1 MQLQNFGRFRE
12 VNSCVTMLGVWALA
26 SSFVASP
33 PRHSPSRTR
42 HAAAAPRMIVD
53 ELAPVVFEAQFN
65 PSQLGITA
73 FAIAVPFGYW
83 WYITVPEAR
92 LSLAKDKRKS
102 DGEVKQYLDELQSE
116 PDGRPVE
123 RWFLQ
128 KWLRQNKPARTTA
141 AAPAAEPVV
150 STTMAATTASLE
162 AAAAAPDAPAQPTP
176 AEQQR
181 DPSLR
186 ELFAPASLKGNATPR
201 FWSGDNPI
209 VVTTGTLLTL
219 GVVSTIVREGGT
231 GAVLLDAAVVG
242 AGLVFGLTRLQ
253 LK

>member
-1 MQLQNFGRFRE
+1 MLALTAFVQGYQLPQ
-12 VNSCVTMLGVWALA
+12 LA
-26 SSFVASP
+26 STSRVSGRAVA
-33 PRHSPSRTR
+33 T
-42 HAAAAPRMIVD
+42 PRMVSPD
-53 ELAPVVFEAQFN
+53 EVPPVVFEAQFD
-65 PSQLGITA
+65 PSQLGITVL
-73 FAIAVPFGYW
+73 AIAVPFGYW

-102 DGEVKQYLDELQSE
+102 DGEVKQYLDELQSD
-116 PDGRPVE
+116 PAGRPVE

-128 KWLRQNKPARTTA
+128 KWLRQNKPARTA
-141 AAPAAEPVV
+141 AAPAAEPAV
-150 STTMAATTASLE
+150 SPTMAATTASPEAE
-162 AAAAAPDAPAQPTP
+162 AASEATPAQPTP
-176 AEQQR
+176 VEQQR

-242 AGLVFGLTRLQ
+242 AGLVFGLTRLR